1 MKLWKDNKGSFA
13 EEVRN
18 NPLLRSSFF
27 WALRYGDANTKLQV
41 TEALRW
47 IEDEEMSE
55 ILQGLLKQQPLQ
67 EEKLQE
73 AALLSLQR
81 LIGSVPEENVLQEA
95 KETSNARLKGLPE
108 WREDWQKV
116 IDQTVSMMD
125 RRFDAVQKKDAELLW
140 KQFVSSIYPDVP
152 FIRQTEGWCAA
163 LEYLIAKM
171 HNLPVTY
178 REVAQRYDVSVS
190 MVSRYARRIDD
201 ECSFQGSVSDS
212 LPPFTENI

>member
-1 MKLWKDNKGSFA
+1 
-13 EEVRN
+13 
-18 NPLLRSSFF
+18 
-27 WALRYGDANTKLQV
+27 
-41 TEALRW
+41 
-47 IEDEEMSE
+47 MSE

-125 RRFDAVQKKDAELLW
+125 RRFDAVQKKMLNY
-140 KQFVSSIYPDVP
+140 F
-152 FIRQTEGWCAA
+152 
-163 LEYLIAKM
+163 
-171 HNLPVTY
+171 
-178 REVAQRYDVSVS
+178 
-190 MVSRYARRIDD
+190 
-201 ECSFQGSVSDS
+201 GSNS
-212 LPPFTENI
+212 

>member
-1 MKLWKDNKGSFA
+1 MTPVCTITVRQQQVIAVSMQRLSVAGKKLLSWIRNRLCRDFSGPTAASAGEGKALSPISYNYQLPFQEQLKLWKDNKGSFA

-125 RRFDAVQKKDAELLW
+125 RRFDAVQKKMLNY
-140 KQFVSSIYPDVP
+140 F
-152 FIRQTEGWCAA
+152 
-163 LEYLIAKM
+163 
-171 HNLPVTY
+171 
-178 REVAQRYDVSVS
+178 
-190 MVSRYARRIDD
+190 
-201 ECSFQGSVSDS
+201 GSNS
-212 LPPFTENI
+212 